1 MNEEDKKK
9 NLNRIAD
16 DMNSKGLLFSDL
28 FQILK
33 DQNSAV
39 LNFTDVA
46 FKRFASVYDKLDSG
60 EVASNKKGKLLEDLI
75 AVLFEEGYP
84 AMFEVRRNQRTSSN
98 EIDLLINWSQSANGH
113 EMQLLEKDLGSSFL
127 VECKNY
133 ESRVGVTYLGKF
145 ISLMGYTKTKL
156 GIFVAWNGIT
166 GSNNSWN
173 DAVGLVKKIA
183 LAEEKYILVL
193 SKKDLLK
200 IRQKQTN
207 IFTLLEDKYWAL
219 KNDISY
225 ENYIQDHEI
234 ELDGSWG

>member
-1 MNEEDKKK
+1 MNEDDKKE

-39 LNFTDVA
+39 LNLTDTA
-46 FKRFASVYDKLDSG
+46 FERFASVYDKLDSG

-84 AMFEVRRNQRTSSN
+84 AMFEVKRNQRTSSN

-113 EMQLLEKDLGSSFL
+113 RMQLLEKDLGSSFL

-133 ESRVGVTYLGKF
+133 ENRVEVTYLGKF
-145 ISLMGYTKTKL
+145 ISLMGYTKTRL

-207 IFTLLEDKYWAL
+207 VFTLLEDKYRAL

-234 ELDGSWG
+234 ELDGSWE

>member
-1 MNEEDKKK
+1 MNEEDKKE

-33 DQNSAV
+33 DQNSAA
-39 LNFTDVA
+39 LNFTDAA

-145 ISLMGYTKTKL
+145 VSLMGYTKTKL
-156 GIFVAWNGIT
+156 GVFVAWNGIT

-207 IFTLLEDKYWAL
+207 IFTLLEDKYRAL